1 MERKRGQEERI
12 TLHLQVGLTGQV
24 STVKQ
29 TPAHQNGNQ
38 IVFAKKN
45 KNFINNKL
53 LPIEI

>member
-29 TPAHQNGNQ
+29 TPAQQNGNQ
-38 IVFAKKN
+38 IVFSKKN